1 MVNLKKAF
9 ILSFSILL
17 PIILY
22 FFLRFF
28 GDNKY
33 VVSEVNYGCYEIL
46 LKSAFS
52 ERNVRSDVIL
62 VDIRFNLKNSLVDN
76 LLTKLYSNKKID
88 IITLSEIDR
97 NLNWAVLETG
107 FFKDTNSITC
117 FESDIKND
125 HVLLLVNEYKVRGIY
140 DLNDLDEYDRLN
152 VEIDII
158 NLENEK

>member
-33 VVSEVNYGCYEIL
+33 VVSKVNYSCYEIL

-107 FFKDTNSITC
+107 FFEDTKSITC
-117 FESDIKND
+117 FKSDIKND
-125 HVLLLVNEYKVRGIY
+125 HVLLLDNEYKVRGIY
-140 DLNDLDEYDRLN
+140 DINDLDEYDRLN

>member
-1 MVNLKKAF
+1 MINLKKAF

-33 VVSEVNYGCYEIL
+33 VVSEVNYECDEVLLSALYEQD
-46 LKSAFS
+46 KES
-52 ERNVRSDVIL
+52 EIIL

-97 NLNWAVLETG
+97 NLNWTVLKTDFFNETNDIIC
-107 FFKDTNSITC
+107 FK
-117 FESDIKND
+117 SDIKSD
-125 HVLLLVNEYKVRGIY
+125 YVLLLDNENKVRGIY
-140 DLNDLDEYDRLN
+140 DLNELDEYDRLN

-158 NLENEK
+158 NLKNEK

>member
-1 MVNLKKAF
+1 MINLKKAF

-33 VVSEVNYGCYEIL
+33 VVSEVNYECDEVLLSALYKQDKESEI
-46 LKSAFS
+46 
-52 ERNVRSDVIL
+52 IL

-97 NLNWAVLETG
+97 NLNWTVLKTDFFNETNDIIC
-107 FFKDTNSITC
+107 FK
-117 FESDIKND
+117 SDIKSD
-125 HVLLLVNEYKVRGIY
+125 YVLLLDNENKVRGIY
-140 DLNDLDEYDRLN
+140 DLNELDEYDRLN

-158 NLENEK
+158 NLKNEK

>member
-1 MVNLKKAF
+1 M
-9 ILSFSILL
+9 
-17 PIILY
+17 
-22 FFLRFF
+22 
-28 GDNKY
+28 
-33 VVSEVNYGCYEIL
+33 
-46 LKSAFS
+46 
-52 ERNVRSDVIL
+52 RSDVIL
-62 VDIRFNLKNSLVDN
+62 VDVRFNLKNSLVDN

-107 FFKDTNSITC
+107 FFNDTKSTTC
-117 FESDIKND
+117 FKPDIKND
-125 HVLLLVNEYKVRGIY
+125 HVLLLDNEYKVRGIY